1 MRAQADLS
9 APGGMPAINGPP
21 RIASYNRELPAPPAD
36 APPKQRR
43 LPMTDPRSVRG
54 AAVVMALLV
63 LVWGYAWVLAKIALK
78 YCGPLDL
85 ATLRT
90 AVGACAL
97 FPALLRLSKR
107 ILPDHPLEA
116 LGVGVIQ
123 TALFLLLNNWALAQG
138 DAGKTSVLVF
148 TMPFWVLVLAW
159 PLLGERIHGVGWAAV
174 ALALAGLVL
183 ILEPGGARSGVLAK
197 LLAVLAGVCWAL
209 GVVISKR
216 LQTRHPVDLFNFTF
230 WQMVLGLVPMVIVAA
245 LTHTR
250 PIEWTA
256 EFVTVTVLL
265 GVIATAGG
273 WMAWFYVLD
282 RLPAGTTSMASL
294 GIPVVALVGGALQLG
309 ERPSAAEWSGM
320 GLIAVA
326 LALVSWDTI
335 RRHKPAEPLM
345 GQE

>member
-1 MRAQADLS
+1 MS
-9 APGGMPAINGPP
+9 
-21 RIASYNRELPAPPAD
+21 
-36 APPKQRR
+36 
-43 LPMTDPRSVRG
+43 DPRSVRR

-63 LVWGYAWVLAKIALK
+63 LVWGYAWVLAKMALA

-90 AVGACAL
+90 AIGAVAL
-97 FPALLRLSKR
+97 APALLWMSKR
-107 ILPDHPLEA
+107 ILPEHPLEA

-148 TMPFWVLVLAW
+148 TMPFWVLLFAW
-159 PLLGERIHGVGWAAV
+159 PMFGERMRGVDWIAV
-174 ALALAGLVL
+174 GLAGTGLVF
-183 ILEPGGARSGVLAK
+183 ILEPFGARTAVLAK
-197 LLAVLAGVCWAL
+197 VLAVLAGVCWAL

-216 LQTRHPVDLFNFTF
+216 LQNRHPVDLFNFTF
-230 WQMVLGLVPMVIVAA
+230 WQMVLGLLPMIVVAA
-245 LTHTR
+245 ATHSR
-250 PIEWTA
+250 PIEWTP
-256 EFVTVTVLL
+256 EFVVLSLLL
-265 GVIATAGG
+265 GIVATAGG

-294 GIPVVALVGGALQLG
+294 GIPVVALLGGAIQLG
-309 ERPSAAEWSGM
+309 ERPTAAEWAGM
-320 GLIAVA
+320 GLIAIA

-335 RRHKPAEPLM
+335 RRHKPVDALM